1 MGITKWIKRIIIT
14 IPYPK
19 NKILSSS
26 IKSLFSS
33 KNQINIFYQILSFL
47 IIDEQNLETN
57 KEKYYYYMNIVL
69 DTFFKEKE
77 KENFDVLMKYIKE
90 EEKNYNFA
98 LDLYTCTNR
107 FIDIMDIDDKVKGCS
122 SCNKKRKRDDD
133 NDFYG
138 YSMEYLIL

>member
-1 MGITKWIKRIIIT
+1 MG
-14 IPYPK
+14 
-19 NKILSSS
+19 
-26 IKSLFSS
+26 LFSPNS
-33 KNQINIFYQILSFL
+33 MNIFYQIISFL
-47 IIDEQNLETN
+47 IIDEQQNLESN

-69 DTFFKEKE
+69 DTILLPKEKE
-77 KENFDVLMKYIKE
+77 MNFDVLMKYIKE
-90 EEKNYNFA
+90 EEENYNFA

-138 YSMEYLIL
+138 YSME